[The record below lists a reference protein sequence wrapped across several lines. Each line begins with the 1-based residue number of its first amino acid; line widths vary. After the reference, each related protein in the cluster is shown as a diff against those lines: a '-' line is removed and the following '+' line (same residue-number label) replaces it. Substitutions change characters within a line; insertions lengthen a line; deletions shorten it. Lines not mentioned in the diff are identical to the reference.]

1 MTCTLWILP
10 GTFRRRDPERLCR
23 PRLWPCGMVGV
34 GSRWIVRLGLAAL
47 LVTPSDGFIA
57 PGVCVTRACRASC
70 RGPAALALAAP
81 AGSRM
86 SEAHSAE
93 SMGNGWAGSSF
104 GRTLGAIALALMLI
118 VSPGPGALPAF
129 ADPAVADPVP
139 AVAPA
144 AVADAVAAA
153 EPAAIAEPVPAA
165 APVCKEFASS
175 CRAATGEVDPKAA
188 AKAERRAAAA
198 AAKQEGGKARTASRR
213 YINLTGFPFPLGPF
227 TERRTV
233 ETELVPGKVHG

>member
-1 MTCTLWILP
+1 
-10 GTFRRRDPERLCR
+10 
-23 PRLWPCGMVGV
+23 MVGV

-47 LVTPSDGFIA
+47 LVAPSDGFIA

-70 RGPAALALAAP
+70 RAPAALALAAP
-81 AGSRM
+81 ADSRM
-86 SEAHSAE
+86 SEARSAE

-104 GRTLGAIALALMLI
+104 GRTLGALALALMLI

-153 EPAAIAEPVPAA
+153 EPAA

-175 CRAATGEVDPKAA
+175 CRAAIGEVDPKAA

-198 AAKQEGGKARTASRR
+198 AAKQEGGTARTASRR

>member
-1 MTCTLWILP
+1 M
-10 GTFRRRDPERLCR
+10 
-23 PRLWPCGMVGV
+23 WPCGMVGV
-34 GSRWIVRLGLAAL
+34 GSRWVVRLGLAAL
-47 LVTPSDGFIA
+47 LVAPSDGFIA

-70 RGPAALALAAP
+70 RAPAALALAVP
-81 AGSRM
+81 ADSRM
-86 SEAHSAE
+86 SEARSAE
-93 SMGNGWAGSSF
+93 SMGDGWAGSSF
-104 GRTLGAIALALMLI
+104 GRTLGALALALMLI

-153 EPAAIAEPVPAA
+153 EPAAVAEPVPAA

-175 CRAATGEVDPKAA
+175 CRAAIGEVDPKAA

>member
-1 MTCTLWILP
+1 
-10 GTFRRRDPERLCR
+10 
-23 PRLWPCGMVGV
+23 MVGV

-47 LVTPSDGFIA
+47 LVAPSDGFIA

-70 RGPAALALAAP
+70 RAPAALALAAP
-81 AGSRM
+81 ADSRM
-86 SEAHSAE
+86 SEARSAE
-93 SMGNGWAGSSF
+93 SMGDGWAGSSF
-104 GRTLGAIALALMLI
+104 GRTLGALALALMLI

-139 AVAPA
+139 AVA
-144 AVADAVAAA
+144 DAVAAA
-153 EPAAIAEPVPAA
+153 EPVAVAEPVPAA

-175 CRAATGEVDPKAA
+175 CRAAIGEVDPKAA